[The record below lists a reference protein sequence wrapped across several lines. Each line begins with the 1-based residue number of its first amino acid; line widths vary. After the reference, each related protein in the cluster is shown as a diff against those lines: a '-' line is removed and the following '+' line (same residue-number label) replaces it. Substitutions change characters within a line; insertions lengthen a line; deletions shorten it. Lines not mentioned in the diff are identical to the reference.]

1 MIIEIWKPII
11 GYENIYNISNLG
23 RIKSIRNNI
32 ILKLHPDKD
41 GYLRTNIS
49 KNGVRKNCYPHT
61 EVAKSFLGSKP
72 ENKEINHKDTI
83 KSNNYES
90 NLEYVTSSE
99 NKIHAQENGLR
110 KSRQ

>member
-49 KNGVRKNCYPHT
+49 QNGVR
-61 EVAKSFLGSKP
+61 
-72 ENKEINHKDTI
+72 
-83 KSNNYES
+83 
-90 NLEYVTSSE
+90 
-99 NKIHAQENGLR
+99 
-110 KSRQ
+110 